1 MIYPRHVTSPRIGL
15 DCGAMLCRLAWQ
27 AKLSQR
33 YVRETRAV
41 AFVPIES

>member
-15 DCGAMLCRLAWQ
+15 DCGAMLCLAWQ
-27 AKLSQR
+27 TLSQR